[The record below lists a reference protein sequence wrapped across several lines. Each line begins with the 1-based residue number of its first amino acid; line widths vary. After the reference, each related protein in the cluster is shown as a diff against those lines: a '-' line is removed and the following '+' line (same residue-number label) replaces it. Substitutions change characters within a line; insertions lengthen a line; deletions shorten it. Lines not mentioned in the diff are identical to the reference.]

1 MIPEIMIIGP
11 PLRGPSAGESFR
23 STGVIE
29 FEVCCESSSTD
40 TGWELASSSGD
51 LTSREGADDGSGLG
65 RCVRWRADLY
75 ARVLLVP
82 VPVPLPLPFALTTNS
97 YGRRD

>member
-1 MIPEIMIIGP
+1 MIIGP
-11 PLRGPSAGESFR
+11 PLTGPSAGESFR

-29 FEVCCESSSTD
+29 FGMCCESSSTD
-40 TGWELASSSGD
+40 TGWELTSSSGG

-65 RCVRWRADLY
+65 RCLRWRADPY
-75 ARVLLVP
+75 ARVLP
-82 VPVPLPLPFALTTNS
+82 VPVPLPFALTTNS